1 MRSVLNKATVF
12 CTLMT
17 ALLCVA
23 GCRPQLIADKYRVE
37 SIGDPGKCLY
47 FVDGNGGGGHGRVDS
62 HVVSVG
68 WDDAHVI
75 VKQKPQRSHYNE
87 RGEKQTY
94 MYFIIEH
101 IKDNLLLNAE
111 EIVVGP
117 LFHSEFESKCRQ
129 MGVSSNLNFSVSY
142 W

>member
-1 MRSVLNKATVF
+1 MLSVLNKAIVF
-12 CTLMT
+12 CSLMT
-17 ALLCVA
+17 AISCAA
-23 GCRPQLIADKYRVE
+23 GCRPQLIADKYRVA

-47 FVDGNGGGGHGRVDS
+47 FVAENGEGGHGRVDP

-68 WDDAHVI
+68 WDNAHII
-75 VKQKPQRSHYNE
+75 VKQKPQRSHYDG

-101 IKDNLLLNAE
+101 TKDNLLLNAE

-117 LFHSEFESKCRQ
+117 LSHSEFESKCRQ
-129 MGVSSNLNFSVSY
+129 MRVSSNLNFSVNY
-142 W
+142 